1 MKKKKHLNL
10 NKVVDIYLSLHLYY
24 IITCKVQ
31 RSAFIRLLAGFYS
44 MNKRIV
50 NMFKVSSRLLY
61 I

>member
-1 MKKKKHLNL
+1 MKKKFTF
-10 NKVVDIYLSLHLYY
+10 NKVADIYLSLHLYY

-31 RSAFIRLLAGFYS
+31 RSAFIRLLAGFYL